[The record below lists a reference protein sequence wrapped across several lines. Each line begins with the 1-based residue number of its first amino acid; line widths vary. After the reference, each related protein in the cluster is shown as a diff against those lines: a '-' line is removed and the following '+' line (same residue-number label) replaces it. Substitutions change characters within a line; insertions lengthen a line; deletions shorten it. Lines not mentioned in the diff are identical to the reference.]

1 MDKDG
6 NKTAIDTNSLRIS
19 WFRENDEK
27 RTVKF
32 TITVEYEHGE
42 RVELTPSGNG
52 SANYWTGEAAGNKDA
67 GASIENCNEVSLES
81 ANGWKNEKIK
91 TIIIN
96 LKGYEGDENQS
107 LNEYSVWDISVDNT
121 QLPPEEAQKRG
132 IAEPLYVKK
141 NPNAENWNAYKK
153 SRLDNVPFIREMSVN
168 PCTWNGTGKELYL
181 KIDDQLHWKDRVVEK
196 LDTIR
201 ESRWN

>member
-1 MDKDG
+1 MAAQEAYGANGITGGDVKAAFDGKDVY
-6 NKTAIDTNSLRIS
+6 TAGANEVSVK
-19 WFRENDEK
+19 NGAVK
-27 RTVKF
+27 VTVD
-32 TITVEYEHGE
+32 IQMCI
-42 RVELTPSGNG
+42 RDR
-52 SANYWTGEAAGNKDA
+52 NKDA

-141 NPNAENWNAYKK
+141 NPNAENWNAYKTVSYTHLMEPGRVSMLLNTAPTASG
-153 SRLDNVPFIREMSVN
+153 SRPVN
-168 PCTWNGTGKELYL
+168 SPLIIFTT
-181 KIDDQLHWKDRVVEK
+181 
-196 LDTIR
+196 
-201 ESRWN
+201 

>member
-1 MDKDG
+1 M
-6 NKTAIDTNSLRIS
+6 
-19 WFRENDEK
+19 
-27 RTVKF
+27 KF

-141 NPNAENWNAYKK
+141 NLNAENWNAYKRAGLTMCLSSVK
-153 SRLDNVPFIREMSVN
+153 CRQTHVPGM
-168 PCTWNGTGKELYL
+168 ELVRSY
-181 KIDDQLHWKDRVVEK
+181 I
-196 LDTIR
+196 
-201 ESRWN
+201 

>member
-1 MDKDG
+1 MVDNDNRTRGIIQKSEDSHIRLDFLDKDG

-67 GASIENCNEVSLES
+67 GASIENCNEVSLE
-81 ANGWKNEKIK
+81 
-91 TIIIN
+91 
-96 LKGYEGDENQS
+96 LS
-107 LNEYSVWDISVDNT
+107 LIH
-121 QLPPEEAQKRG
+121 
-132 IAEPLYVKK
+132 I
-141 NPNAENWNAYKK
+141 
-153 SRLDNVPFIREMSVN
+153 
-168 PCTWNGTGKELYL
+168 
-181 KIDDQLHWKDRVVEK
+181 
-196 LDTIR
+196 
-201 ESRWN
+201 